1 MSNKTLIKSIVV
13 LTVICLVISGALAVV
28 NSFTAPIIEAAA
40 IERETASRQQVL
52 PAAGLLLRQRK
63 LQVEEILARLAGQ
76 RLPENLTVLLQRRLL
91 ERQEGLPQLRDDLAV
106 LIYIAT
112 PDPVDPAVVHGHQ
125 FADLRN
131 CFFVQKILLL

>member
-52 PAAGLLLRQRK
+52 PVAADF
-63 LQVEEILARLAGQ
+63 EELSKDS
-76 RLPENLTVLLQRRLL
+76 LPASVTSAYKGVDASGATITSTAYEQCVQDAFTAYDAVK
-91 ERQEGLPQLRDDLAV
+91 EG
-106 LIYIAT
+106 
-112 PDPVDPAVVHGHQ
+112 
-125 FADLRN
+125 
-131 CFFVQKILLL
+131 